1 MLQQL
6 QDEDVNKLIQI
17 LKSSGIMGTSY
28 NAIKFAID
36 NIYRRT
42 IIELLITMYN
52 QPSKLLS
59 YNALPSYSWVYIIKG
74 PLLW

>member
-1 MLQQL
+1 VLQQL

-17 LKSSGIMGTSY
+17 ILKGSGIMGTSY

-42 IIELLITMYN
+42 IIDLLITMYN

-59 YNALPSYSWVYIIKG
+59 YNALPSYS
-74 PLLW
+74 